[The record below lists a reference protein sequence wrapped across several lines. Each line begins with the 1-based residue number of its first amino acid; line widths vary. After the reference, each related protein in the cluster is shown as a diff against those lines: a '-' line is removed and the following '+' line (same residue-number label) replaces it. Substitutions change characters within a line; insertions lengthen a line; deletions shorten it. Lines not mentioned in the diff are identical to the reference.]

1 MNVNTEREVVAK
13 AVLRSECDNYFYEY
27 LIRRREQASFVKE
40 IQIENSC
47 YCITLLNLKNDH
59 ELGVNAK
66 SALDT
71 FEVKYLFFLVIL
83 PIILVLLK
91 QKHLRFVL
99 VMIFG
104 FE

>member
-1 MNVNTEREVVAK
+1 MNANTEREAVAK

-47 YCITLLNLKNDH
+47 YCTTLLNLKNDH

-66 SALDT
+66 SALDA
-71 FEVKYLFFLVIL
+71 FEVKYLFFLAIL
-83 PIILVLLK
+83 IILVLLK
-91 QKHLRFVL
+91 QEHLRFVL
-99 VMIFG
+99 VLIFG